1 MPLIVF
7 IEEDKLVDHH
17 GDNISRMRIKNVRK
31 YKKIPK
37 ILRTEFAVD
46 IFLCFEPGV
55 RPVEKIFER
64 HQRTIV
70 EVQIQEVERL
80 VDIYI
85 IDAYPYLLL
94 VD

>member
-1 MPLIVF
+1 M
-7 IEEDKLVDHH
+7 
-17 GDNISRMRIKNVRK
+17 GIKNIRK

-46 IFLCFEPGV
+46 IFLSFEPGV
-55 RPVEKIFER
+55 RPAEEILER

-85 IDAYPYLLL
+85 IEVYPYLLL